1 MENQKT
7 VNLSNSSENEFSKF
21 ATKKWFVNDSETKGE
36 YPHHDPIKFL
46 TKSIVILMNIFY
58 LQEILLLQELL
69 LLQAIILFKQ
79 LHK

>member
-46 TKSIVILMNIFY
+46 TKSIVILMNIFSY
-58 LQEILLLQELL
+58 KRYCCYKNYCC
-69 LLQAIILFKQ
+69 FRR
-79 LHK
+79 